1 MRGRTLIFTLLAA
14 LVGLG
19 WLFPLI
25 ATLLGSITP
34 YETAVLYGWWGL
46 RGVDRQQLRRFG

>member
-1 MRGRTLIFTLLAA
+1 MRGRALIFTLLAA

-46 RGVDRQQLRRFG
+46 KALTDSTTSIG